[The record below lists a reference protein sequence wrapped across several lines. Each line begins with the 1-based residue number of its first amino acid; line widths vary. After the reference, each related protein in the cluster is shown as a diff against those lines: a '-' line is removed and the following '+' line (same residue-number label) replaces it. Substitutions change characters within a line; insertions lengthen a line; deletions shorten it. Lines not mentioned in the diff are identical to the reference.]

1 MNLSVTILELAVVL
15 LGLTILLVDLWLPPE
30 RKSRLITEAE
40 KSIIAYHEVG
50 HAIVM
55 RSMPGADPV
64 RSVAFERAGLIGLAQ
79 NPKTIER
86 MRALLET
93 GKPLKN

>member
-1 MNLSVTILELAVVL
+1 MA
-15 LGLTILLVDLWLPPE
+15 GPE

-40 KSIIAYHEVG
+40 KAIIAYHEVG

-64 RSVAFERAGLIGLAQ
+64 QKVTAIAGHGAW
-79 NPKTIER
+79 
-86 MRALLET
+86 ALQMCCA
-93 GKPLKN
+93 G